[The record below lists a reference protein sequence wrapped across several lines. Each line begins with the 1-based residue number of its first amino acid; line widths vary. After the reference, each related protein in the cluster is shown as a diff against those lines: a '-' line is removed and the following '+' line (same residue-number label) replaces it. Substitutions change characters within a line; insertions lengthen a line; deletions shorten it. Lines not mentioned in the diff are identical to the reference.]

1 MGKIVDQEPILE
13 AQIQHKREI
22 GHIHM
27 NTLRCL
33 QARANLLQLSRTFAE
48 LFGLPG
54 RITELSS
61 RPYP

>member
-1 MGKIVDQEPILE
+1 
-13 AQIQHKREI
+13 
-22 GHIHM
+22 
-27 NTLRCL
+27 LRCR

-48 LFGLPG
+48 LSGLPR

>member
-27 NTLRCL
+27 NTLRFL
-33 QARANLLQLSRTFAE
+33 QARVNLLQLSGTFVE
-48 LFGLPG
+48 LSSLPE
-54 RITELSS
+54 RITALSS